1 MWKFQWSFKQG
12 PLVIQFVHGRTSY
25 DTAVMLFRGGGG
37 GGEGVKGKAV
47 YDALCFGLCK
57 A

>member
-1 MWKFQWSFKQG
+1 MWKFQWSIKQG

-37 GGEGVKGKAV
+37 QAGGKGKAV
-47 YDALCFGLCK
+47 FAALCFGLRE

>member
-25 DTAVMLFRGGGG
+25 DTAVMLFRE
-37 GGEGVKGKAV
+37 GEGVKGKAV
-47 YDALCFGLCK
+47 YDVLCFGLRE

>member
-12 PLVIQFVHGRTSY
+12 SLVIQFVHGRTSY
-25 DTAVMLFRGGGG
+25 DTAVMLFRR
-37 GGEGVKGKAV
+37 GGEGVKSKAV
-47 YDALCFGLCK
+47 YDVLCFGLRE